1 MNKLKKY
8 EESYGSVPLGKIK
21 RAIHQIEVDMRVR
34 NLTAEQLDEVPVTF
48 EYLIGSFF
56 PEVVEN
62 VHKEANIQ
70 YTRGYMEGRKSM
82 EEELNGTTGND
93 C

>member
-1 MNKLKKY
+1 MDNKKY
-8 EESYGSVPLGKIK
+8 VSYGSVPLGKIK

-56 PEVVEN
+56 PEIVEK

-70 YTRGYMEGRKSM
+70 YTKGIIEGRRMMK
-82 EEELNGTTGND
+82 EELENGTQRSD
-93 C
+93 Q